1 MQPYSKEMRR
11 DVLEDADSGMP
22 TAEVALKYKVSKSWV
37 RRIKQERR
45 ELNKVAPKL
54 TRDRTPKWQAEAE
67 AIEKAIKEK
76 PDLTLA
82 ELKEELQTDLSISS
96 LWRAL
101 KALKLTLKKKT

>member
-1 MQPYSKEMRR
+1 MKPYSKEMRR
-11 DVLEDADSGMP
+11 DLLEDSDAGMP

-37 RRIKQERR
+37 RRVKQERR
-45 ELNKVAPKL
+45 EQNKVAPKL
-54 TRDRTPKWQAEAE
+54 TRDRTPKWKSEAE
-67 AIEKAIKEK
+67 AIEETIKEM

>member
-11 DVLEDADSGMP
+11 DVLEDSDSGMP

-54 TRDRTPKWQAEAE
+54 TRDRTPKWKAEAE

>member
-67 AIEKAIKEK
+67 AIEKAIRPGESEIGL
-76 PDLTLA
+76 PGLFLF
-82 ELKEELQTDLSISS
+82 
-96 LWRAL
+96 WRARL
-101 KALKLTLKKKT
+101 LPSRELGTTGLPR